1 MNKKKIVVVSSDSI
15 GEKMAGP
22 GIRYFQI
29 ASMLSKKHEVVLLV
43 PNKVTPVKNLNIVQ
57 LTTKNLKMS
66 MKQAD
71 IIIIQGMTM
80 FKYSFIKK
88 FKGSIIIDLYDPTML
103 EMLEIR
109 TRKSEYSIDLD
120 IIKEQ
125 LKYGDYFICAS
136 EKQKDLWIG
145 MLLAIGRITPIDYN
159 KDKSLSGLIGIVPFG
174 IEQSTPTKRSNPYLK
189 FSNIKEDD
197 KILVWGGG
205 IWDWLDPFTL
215 IHALYN
221 IVQTRDDIK
230 IVFMGTK
237 HPTQSSIQMKAANE
251 AISLA
256 EKYDL
261 IGKSIFF
268 NDWVPYAERDQFL
281 MYAFA
286 GVSFHINHLETRYSF
301 RTRILDYIWC
311 QLPMILTEGD
321 LLADIIQENICG
333 ITVKEKDIGAI
344 EEAIIRLVD
353 DENLYQ
359 TFKINLN
366 NLKEKYFWESVIE
379 DLSQYCSS
387 PTKNFER
394 KKELVERSLNL
405 KFRYFLSKL
414 PFLLTKEG
422 IKKALSMVRA
432 R

>member
-29 ASMLSKKHEVVLLV
+29 ASMLSKEHEVVLLV
-43 PNKVTPVKNLNIVQ
+43 PNSVTPVRNLNIIK
-57 LTTKNLKMS
+57 LTTKNLKTS
-66 MKQAD
+66 MNQAD

-88 FKGSIIIDLYDPTML
+88 FNGSIIIDLYDPTML

-109 TRKSEYSIDLD
+109 TRKYEYYIDLE
-120 IIKEQ
+120 IVKEQ
-125 LKYGDYFICAS
+125 LKYGDFFICAS

-145 MLLAIGRITPIDYN
+145 MLLAIGRITPVDYN
-159 KDKSLSGLIGIVPFG
+159 KDKSLSKFIGIVPFG
-174 IEQSTPTKRSNPYLK
+174 IEQSTPVKKSNPYLK
-189 FSNIKEDD
+189 FSDIKEDD

-215 IHALYN
+215 IHALYR
-221 IVQTRDDIK
+221 IVQSRQDIK

-251 AISLA
+251 AILLA
-256 EKYDL
+256 EKYGL

-268 NDWVPYAERDQFL
+268 NDWVPYAERDQYL
-281 MYAFA
+281 KYAFA
-286 GVSFHINHLETRYSF
+286 GVSFHINHLETKYSF

-321 LLADIIQENICG
+321 LLADIIQENVCG
-333 ITVKEKDIGAI
+333 ITVKEKDIDAI
-344 EEAIIRLVD
+344 EKAIIRLVE
-353 DENLYQ
+353 DEYLYQ
-359 TFKINLN
+359 TFKNNLN
-366 NLKEKYFWESVIE
+366 NLKEKYFWESVLK
-379 DLSQYCSS
+379 DLTQYCSS

-394 KKELVERSLNL
+394 KKELVGRSLKL
-405 KFRYFLSKL
+405 KCRYFLSKL

-422 IKKALSMVRA
+422 IKKALSILKTR
-432 R
+432 

>member
-1 MNKKKIVVVSSDSI
+1 MNKKKIIVVSSDSI

-29 ASMLSKKHEVVLLV
+29 ASKLSKIHDVVLLV
-43 PNKVTPVKNLNIVQ
+43 PNKVTPIKNLSVIQ
-57 LTTKNLKMS
+57 LTTKSLKMS
-66 MKQAD
+66 MDQAD

-103 EMLEIR
+103 EMLEVR
-109 TRKSEYSIDLD
+109 TRKNEYNIDLD

-145 MLLAIGRITPIDYN
+145 MLLATGRITPVDYN
-159 KDKSLSGLIGIVPFG
+159 KDKSLSSLIGIVPFG
-174 IEQSTPTKRSNPYLK
+174 IEQSTPIKKSNPYLK

-215 IHALYN
+215 IHALCN
-221 IVQTRDDIK
+221 IVQTRQDIK

-237 HPTQSSIQMKAANE
+237 HPTQSSIQMKAADE
-251 AISLA
+251 AILLS
-256 EKYDL
+256 EKYKL
-261 IGKSIFF
+261 LGKSVFF
-268 NDWVPYAERDQFL
+268 NDWVPYAERDQYL
-281 MYAFA
+281 MYAYA
-286 GVSFHINHLETRYSF
+286 GVSFHINHLETKYSF

-321 LLADIIQENICG
+321 LLADIVRENICG

-344 EEAIIRLVD
+344 EEAIIKLVD
-353 DENLYQ
+353 DDHLYQ
-359 TFKINLN
+359 TFKNNLN
-366 NLKEKYFWESVIE
+366 SLKEKYYWESVIG
-379 DLSQYCSS
+379 DLSQYCSL

-394 KKELVERSLNL
+394 KKELIDGSLNL
-405 KFRYFLSKL
+405 KLRYFLSKL
-414 PFLLTKEG
+414 PFLFTKKG
-422 IKKALSMVRA
+422 IRKALSIIRA